1 MIIRRLVLPVVLAV
15 AMAACT
21 PSQPEFVRPA
31 NSPSF
36 PPTQFVDVLEA
47 PPTRPYEEIGVIE
60 VPGEPGTLRTQVL
73 AQIRGKAQAIGANA
87 VILQDKSRTTPASQ
101 RLNPATGQMESTG
114 GQVIPAYRAVAIRYK

>member
-15 AMAACT
+15 VVAACT

-36 PPTQFVDVLEA
+36 APTQFVDVLEA
-47 PPTRPYEEIGVIE
+47 PPARPYEEIGVIE
-60 VPGEPGTLRTQVL
+60 VPGEPGTLRTQIL

-87 VILQDKSRTTPASQ
+87 VILQDKSRMAPASQ
-101 RLNPATGQMESTG
+101 RLNPSTGQMEAIG